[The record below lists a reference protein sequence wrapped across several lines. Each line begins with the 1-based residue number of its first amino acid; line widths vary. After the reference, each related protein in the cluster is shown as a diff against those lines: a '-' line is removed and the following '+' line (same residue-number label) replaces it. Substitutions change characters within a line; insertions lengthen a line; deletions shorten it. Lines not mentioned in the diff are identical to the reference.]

1 MYILMDLTLV
11 WRLAIW
17 GVRLSALDYPFIRL
31 VLLPFFSFATLSSVE
46 VDNSFLY
53 LSDADTD
60 CELIA
65 AYNAAIAAELE
76 KQSVLLSVSEGS

>member
-1 MYILMDLTLV
+1 M
-11 WRLAIW
+11 
-17 GVRLSALDYPFIRL
+17 
-31 VLLPFFSFATLSSVE
+31 E

-53 LSDADTD
+53 LSDAVTD

-65 AYNAAIAAELE
+65 AYDAAIAAELE